1 MFIPSYLSIMFSDL
15 TPALILWFFDSR
27 GIPPPFSQRVFSRIT
42 DVLRL
47 LGGWSPGPTSA
58 PLPDWVDATVAEW
71 IKNETAAME
80 AGWDSV
86 EKRERGALAFV
97 HIPP

>member
-1 MFIPSYLSIMFSDL
+1 MFIPPYLPILFPDL

-27 GIPPPFSQRVFSRIT
+27 GILPPSARVFSRIT

-47 LGGWSPGPTSA
+47 LGGWSPGVTSA
-58 PLPDWVDATVAEW
+58 PLPDWVDVTVAGW
-71 IKNETAAME
+71 IERETAAME

-86 EKRERGALAFV
+86 ERRERGALAFV